1 MRALASWILPRL
13 VILIP
18 VLANAAGA
26 PVEPATGASAQL
38 QDRFP
43 ERRVAFADGVVGLAD
58 VTYAAPTGFRPLTLD
73 LYLPRAR
80 ETSAPVIVYVHG
92 GGWMGGHARQGGA
105 FENWPQILASF
116 AARGYVVASVN
127 YRLSSEAI
135 SPAAAQDVANAV
147 RWLRSNADRY
157 SIDKQRVGLWGSSA
171 GGQLAAITA
180 TTCEA
185 GEPESACVQAVA
197 VWYGV

>member
-92 GGWMGGHARQGGA
+92 GGWMGGHARQ
-105 FENWPQILASF
+105 
-116 AARGYVVASVN
+116 AAPLKTGRRSS
-127 YRLSSEAI
+127 RLSRREAT
-135 SPAAAQDVANAV
+135 SW
-147 RWLRSNADRY
+147 RRSI
-157 SIDKQRVGLWGSSA
+157 ID
-171 GGQLAAITA
+171 
-180 TTCEA
+180 
-185 GEPESACVQAVA
+185 
-197 VWYGV
+197 